1 MFIIGN
7 EHTATVT
14 GTAVKGAACEAC
26 GTRYSYLATREGSGK
41 GFAPYF
47 LFESSAARSAQQKA
61 TADAQKQLARASDP
75 VPCPSCGL
83 VQPAM
88 VRAARRRLYGW
99 MADLGLGLLMLFGV
113 ATLFV
118 AVVTYF
124 NGAGWM
130 IEVEAWAVYTTPGVL
145 GSGLWFGRR
154 ALAARYDPN
163 AASRADRIH
172 EGRTRAVD
180 WVTAGGRRGEEG
192 ESGWRW

>member
-1 MFIIGN
+1 MFIFGN

-14 GTAVKGAACEAC
+14 GTAVKGATCEAC
-26 GTRYSYLATREGSGK
+26 GTRYSYLATRTATGK

-47 LFESSAARSAQQKA
+47 LFESSAAGS
-61 TADAQKQLARASDP
+61 AQKQATAEAEKLLGPACDP

-88 VRAARRRLYGW
+88 VRAARRARHSW
-99 MADLGLGLLMLFGV
+99 MADLAQGLFLLFGV

-118 AVVTYF
+118 AVETYF
-124 NGAGWM
+124 NGTGWM
-130 IEVEAWAVYTTPGVL
+130 SESVAWAVYATPGVL
-145 GSGLWFGRR
+145 GLGLWFGRR
-154 ALAARYDPN
+154 ALAARHDPN